1 MTPMRVR
8 DLGAA
13 HDGRRAVIVLEDF
26 EQQFRLMFSTDVHEA
41 HRLAKE
47 LGRGP
52 CRCNP
57 AYEFIETLL
66 RLSRATITQVVLD
79 DVPGKSLEGLVSL
92 DRGPAGGPV
101 TLPCFPPDAL
111 ALALRAKAPI
121 FATAQ
126 ALAHAES
133 LARRHAL
140 PGERAVRRW
149 LNMLAPHDF

>member
-8 DLGAA
+8 NLGASR
-13 HDGRRAVIVLEDF
+13 DSRRTVIVLEDF
-26 EQQFRLMFSTDVHEA
+26 EQQFRLAFSTDAHEA

-47 LGRGP
+47 LDRRP
-52 CRCNP
+52 CGCNP
-57 AYEFIETLL
+57 AYDFIEALL
-66 RLSRATITQVVLD
+66 GVSLATISRVVLD
-79 DVPGKSLEGLVSL
+79 DAPGKGLEARVDL
-92 DRGPAGGPV
+92 DLGPAGGPF

-133 LARRHAL
+133 QARHHAL
-140 PGERAVRRW
+140 PVERAVRRW
-149 LNMLAPHDF
+149 LNVLAPHDF

>member
-8 DLGAA
+8 ELGTAR
-13 HDGRRAVIVLEDF
+13 DGRRAVIVLEDL
-26 EQQFRLMFSTDVHEA
+26 EQQFRLVFSTDVHEA

-52 CRCNP
+52 CQCNP
-57 AYEFIETLL
+57 AYDFIETLL
-66 RLSRATITQVVLD
+66 RVSRATISRVVLD
-79 DVPGKSLEGLVSL
+79 DVPGKGLEGLVAL
-92 DRGPAGGPV
+92 DRGPASAPL

-133 LARRHAL
+133 LARRHTL

-149 LNMLAPHDF
+149 LNLLAPNDF

>member
-13 HDGRRAVIVLEDF
+13 RDGSRTVIVLEDF
-26 EQQFRLMFSTDVHEA
+26 ERRFRLAFSTDAHEA

-47 LGRGP
+47 LGGGR

-57 AYEFIETLL
+57 AYDFIEALL
-66 RLSRATITQVVLD
+66 GVSRATISRVVLD
-79 DVPGKSLEGLVSL
+79 DVPGKGLDALVAL
-92 DRGPAGGPV
+92 DLGPTGGPL

-111 ALALRAKAPI
+111 ALALRANAPI

-126 ALAHAES
+126 ALGRGEP
-133 LARRHAL
+133 LARRHAF
-140 PGERAVRRW
+140 PAERVVRRW
-149 LNMLAPHDF
+149 LDMLAPHDF